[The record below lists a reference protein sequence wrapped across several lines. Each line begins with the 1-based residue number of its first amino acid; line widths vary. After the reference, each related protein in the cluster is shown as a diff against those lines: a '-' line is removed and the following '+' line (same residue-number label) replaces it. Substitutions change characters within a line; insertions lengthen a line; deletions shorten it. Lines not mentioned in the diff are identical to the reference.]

1 MKSHKVELLA
11 PAGNYDSFIGAINA
25 GADAVYVGGEKFS
38 ARAFADNFD
47 TETLCECI
55 KYAHLFGRK
64 VYLTLNTLIKE
75 SDFSEIYEYVMPF
88 YNAGLDGVIIQD
100 LGVLKFLREHFPH
113 MELHASTQMA
123 VTGPEF
129 VSLCKELGISEELSQ
144 FLDPARGLY
153 NVGDFGV

>member
-11 PAGNYDSFIGAINA
+11 PAGNYDSFIGAVNA
-25 GADAVYVGGEKFS
+25 GADAIYVGGEKFS

-47 TETLCECI
+47 TKTLCACI

-75 SDFSEIYEYVMPF
+75 SEFSEIYEYVMPF

-113 MELHASTQMA
+113 LELHYKTALHIHK
-123 VTGPEF
+123 
-129 VSLCKELGISEELSQ
+129 SLKILIL
-144 FLDPARGLY
+144 
-153 NVGDFGV
+153 